1 MKISVRSVEDH
12 KHLSFHL
19 PLSFIKTRLASRI
32 ILSIDDENS
41 VTSQS
46 ILELQTQIREAYS
59 QLREYVRKNGHFN
72 IIEGIDK
79 EGNKVL
85 IRV

>member
-1 MKISVRSVEDH
+1 M
-12 KHLSFHL
+12 
-19 PLSFIKTRLASRI
+19 
-32 ILSIDDENS
+32 
-41 VTSQS
+41 TSQG
-46 ILELQTQIREAYS
+46 ITKLQSQIKEAYS

-72 IIEGIDK
+72 IIEGVDK

>member
-32 ILSIDDENS
+32 ILSIDNENN
-41 VTSQS
+41 VTSQG
-46 ILELQTQIREAYS
+46 IAELQAQIKEAYS

>member
-1 MKISVRSVEDH
+1 M
-12 KHLSFHL
+12 
-19 PLSFIKTRLASRI
+19 
-32 ILSIDDENS
+32 
-41 VTSQS
+41 TSQG
-46 ILELQTQIREAYS
+46 INELQAQIKEAYG
-59 QLREYVRKNGHFN
+59 QLRAYIRKNGHFN